1 MMNSTIKNKFKKILI
16 VIFYLVIWQIISM
29 IFKEEILFVSPF
41 KVLEK
46 TFINLM
52 DIYFYKSVFATVYKI
67 LLGFI
72 FGSIFGIILSII
84 SYRFEIFKDFIYL
97 PITILKSIPVVSFV
111 ILLLFFVGSYK
122 LSIYISFIM
131 VLPIIYLNV
140 YEGLNNV
147 DKNYLKMADIYRVS
161 LKNKI
166 KYIYFEELNP
176 FLISAFS
183 LSIGLA
189 FKSGLAAEVIA
200 LPSYGIGTMLY
211 NSKIYLDTA
220 NLFSYTIIAVLVSYL
235 CEKIIL
241 KILRRVLGW
250 IF

>member
-1 MMNSTIKNKFKKILI
+1 MMDSTIKNKSKKILVI
-16 VIFYLVIWQIISM
+16 VFYLVIWQIVSM

-46 TFINLM
+46 ILENLK
-52 DIYFYKSVFATVYKI
+52 DISFYKSIFATVYKI
-67 LLGFI
+67 LAGFI
-72 FGSIFGIILSII
+72 SGSLMGIILAII
-84 SYRFEIFKDFIYL
+84 SYKFKNTKEFIYL
-97 PITILKSIPVVSFV
+97 PIVVLKSIPVVSFV
-111 ILLLFFVGSYK
+111 ILLLFFVGANN
-122 LSIYISFIM
+122 LSIYISFVM
-131 VLPIIYLNV
+131 VLPIIYLNI
-140 YEGLNNV
+140 YEGLINV
-147 DKNYLKMADIYRVS
+147 DKNYLKMASIYKVS

-166 KYIYFEELNP
+166 EYIYFEELKP

-183 LSIGLA
+183 LGMGLS

-200 LPSYGIGTMLY
+200 LPNYGIGTMLY

-241 KILRRVLGW
+241 KILRSVLN
-250 IF
+250 